1 MSLNSRK
8 RKKPMWKPTA
18 VAKFISDREIF
29 GFILIV
35 LFGMILV
42 FPKGKLERLIFEE
55 DSNITLSNMY
65 LESLLKVNPDP
76 SLKLLIA
83 ERYIKIGEEKK
94 AIKHLN
100 DLEKSN
106 DPNILGKAKFL
117 RYSILKRKF
126 FSKNVSLEEKEYLR
140 NQMKV
145 ILEESY
151 KSMVDVKELEKE
163 YKEALSMEF
172 QDLAYKIAIKILRI
186 KPKDIYWLKESNK
199 LAIMLKDYDNAIRFL
214 QKLVI
219 IDKENSFN
227 YNKEIVNVYK
237 AKKDFYGLSN
247 YLEYLYKTDSA
258 HKYYWTKELLN
269 LYSYQKQYNKAIS
282 LLEQLYKTDAQNK
295 DLWLKQL
302 IDLYLYQKQYEK
314 ALNIYLTQLNMEKN
328 PLKRKEYFK
337 EAVEIALWIKNF
349 ELAKN
354 IIYKYYKEFLND
366 REMMKFVLRSSLAT
380 GDPKFAYKIALD
392 IKQRVIE

>member
-1 MSLNSRK
+1 MSSNSQK

-18 VAKFISDREIF
+18 IAKFITNKEIF

-35 LFGMILV
+35 LFSMILV
-42 FPKGKLERLIFEE
+42 FPKGKLEGLILEE
-55 DSNITLSNMY
+55 DSNITLSNIY
-65 LESLLKVNPDP
+65 LESLVKVNPDP

-83 ERYIKIGEEKK
+83 ERYSRIGEEKR
-94 AIKHLN
+94 AIKYLD

-106 DPNILGKAKFL
+106 DPDTVGKAKFL
-117 RYSILKRKF
+117 RYWILKRKF

-140 NQMKV
+140 HQMKA

-151 KSMVDVKELEKE
+151 KSIIDVKELEKE

-172 QDLAYKIAIKILRI
+172 QDLAYKIAIRILHI
-186 KPKDIYWLKESNK
+186 KPKDIYWLKESYK
-199 LAIMLKDYDNAIRFL
+199 LAIMLKDYENAIRFL

-219 IDKENSFN
+219 LDKENSFN
-227 YNKEIVNVYK
+227 YNKEIANVYI

-258 HKYYWTKELLN
+258 NKYYWTKELLN
-269 LYSYQKQYNKAIS
+269 LYSYQKQYDKAIS
-282 LLEQLYKTDAQNK
+282 LLEQLYKTDTKNK

-302 IDLYLYQKQYEK
+302 TDLYLYQKQYEK
-314 ALNIYLTQLNMEKN
+314 ALNIYLTQLNMGKN

-337 EAVEIALWIKNF
+337 KAVEIALWSKNF

-354 IIYKYYKEFLND
+354 IISKYYNEFLND
-366 REMMKFVLRSSLAT
+366 REMMKFVLKSSLAT

>member
-1 MSLNSRK
+1 MSSNSRK
-8 RKKPMWKPTA
+8 RKKSIWKPTA
-18 VAKFISDREIF
+18 VAKFITNREIF
-29 GFILIV
+29 SFILIV

-55 DSNITLSNMY
+55 NSNITLSNMY
-65 LESLLKVNPDP
+65 LESLVKVNPDP

-83 ERYIKIGEEKK
+83 ERYIKIGEDKK
-94 AIKHLN
+94 AIKHLD

-106 DPNILGKAKFL
+106 DPDILGKAKFL
-117 RYSILKRKF
+117 RYSLLKRKF
-126 FSKNVSLEEKEYLR
+126 FSKDVSLEEKEYLR
-140 NQMKV
+140 NQMKS

-151 KSMVDVKELEKE
+151 KSMIDVKELEKE

-172 QDLAYKIAIKILRI
+172 QDLAYKIAIRISHI
-186 KPKDIYWLKESNK
+186 KPKDIYWLKESYK

-219 IDKENSFN
+219 LDKENSFN
-227 YNKEIVNVYK
+227 YNKEIVNVYM

-247 YLEYLYKTDSA
+247 YLEYLYKTDSVN
-258 HKYYWTKELLN
+258 KYYWVKELLN
-269 LYSYQKQYNKAIS
+269 LYGYQKQYGKTIS

-302 IDLYLYQKQYEK
+302 TDLYLYQKQYEK

-337 EAVEIALWIKNF
+337 KAVEIALWSKNF

-354 IIYKYYKEFLND
+354 IISKYYNEFLND
-366 REMMKFVLRSSLAT
+366 GEMMKFVLKSSLTT
-380 GDPKFAYKIALD
+380 GDSKFAYKIALD

>member
-1 MSLNSRK
+1 
-8 RKKPMWKPTA
+8 MWKPTA
-18 VAKFISDREIF
+18 VAKFITNREIF

-35 LFGMILV
+35 LFNMILV

-65 LESLLKVNPDP
+65 LESLVKVNPDP

-94 AIKHLN
+94 AIRHLD

-106 DPNILGKAKFL
+106 DPDILGKAKFL
-117 RYSILKRKF
+117 RYSILKQKF

-140 NQMKV
+140 HQMKA

-151 KSMVDVKELEKE
+151 KSMIDVKELERE

-172 QDLAYKIAIKILRI
+172 QDLAYKISIKILRI
-186 KPKDIYWLKESNK
+186 KPKDIHWLKESYK
-199 LAIMLKDYDNAIRFL
+199 LAIMLKDYENAIRFL

-219 IDKENSFN
+219 LDKENSFN

-237 AKKDFYGLSN
+237 ARKDFYGLSN

-258 HKYYWTKELLN
+258 NKYYWAKELLN
-269 LYSYQKQYNKAIS
+269 LYSYQKQYGKAIS
-282 LLEQLYKTDAQNK
+282 LLEQLYETDTKNK

-302 IDLYLYQKQYEK
+302 TDLYLYQKQYEK
-314 ALNIYLTQLNMEKN
+314 ALNIYLAQLNMKKN
-328 PLKRKEYFK
+328 ALKRREYFK
-337 EAVEIALWIKNF
+337 KAVEIALWSKNF

-354 IIYKYYKEFLND
+354 IIFKHYKEFLND
-366 REMMKFVLRSSLAT
+366 IEMMKFVLKSSLAT

-392 IKQRVIE
+392 IKQRVI

>member
-1 MSLNSRK
+1 M
-8 RKKPMWKPTA
+8 
-18 VAKFISDREIF
+18 F
-29 GFILIV
+29 
-35 LFGMILV
+35 
-42 FPKGKLERLIFEE
+42 
-55 DSNITLSNMY
+55 
-65 LESLLKVNPDP
+65 
-76 SLKLLIA
+76 
-83 ERYIKIGEEKK
+83 
-94 AIKHLN
+94 
-100 DLEKSN
+100 
-106 DPNILGKAKFL
+106 
-117 RYSILKRKF
+117 
-126 FSKNVSLEEKEYLR
+126 
-140 NQMKV
+140 
-145 ILEESY
+145 
-151 KSMVDVKELEKE
+151 
-163 YKEALSMEF
+163 
-172 QDLAYKIAIKILRI
+172 
-186 KPKDIYWLKESNK
+186 
-199 LAIMLKDYDNAIRFL
+199 KDYDNAIRFL

-219 IDKENSFN
+219 LDKENSFN

-366 REMMKFVLRSSLAT
+366 REMMKFVLKSSLAT

>member
-1 MSLNSRK
+1 
-8 RKKPMWKPTA
+8 
-18 VAKFISDREIF
+18 
-29 GFILIV
+29 
-35 LFGMILV
+35 
-42 FPKGKLERLIFEE
+42 
-55 DSNITLSNMY
+55 MY
-65 LESLLKVNPDP
+65 LESLVKVNPDP

-94 AIKHLN
+94 AIKHLD

-106 DPNILGKAKFL
+106 DPDILGKAKFL
-117 RYSILKRKF
+117 RYSILKQKF

-140 NQMKV
+140 NQMKA

-151 KSMVDVKELEKE
+151 KSMIDAKELEKE

-172 QDLAYKIAIKILRI
+172 QDLAYKIAIRILHI
-186 KPKDIYWLKESNK
+186 KPKDIYWLKESYK
-199 LAIMLKDYDNAIRFL
+199 LAIMLKDYENAIRFL

-219 IDKENSFN
+219 LDKENSFN

-247 YLEYLYKTDSA
+247 HLEYLYKTDSA
-258 HKYYWTKELLN
+258 NKYYWAKELLN

-282 LLEQLYKTDAQNK
+282 LLEQLYKTDTKNK

-302 IDLYLYQKQYEK
+302 TDLYLYQKQYEK

-337 EAVEIALWIKNF
+337 KAVEIALWSKNF

-354 IIYKYYKEFLND
+354 IISKHYKEFLND
-366 REMMKFVLRSSLAT
+366 REMMKFVLKSSLAT
-380 GDPKFAYKIALD
+380 GDPKFAHKIALD
-392 IKQRVIE
+392 IKQRIIE

>member
-1 MSLNSRK
+1 MSSNSRK
-8 RKKPMWKPTA
+8 RKKPIWKPTA
-18 VAKFISDREIF
+18 VAKSITNREIF

-35 LFGMILV
+35 LFSMILV

-65 LESLLKVNPDP
+65 LESLIKVNPDP

-83 ERYIKIGEEKK
+83 ERYIKIGEEKN
-94 AIKHLN
+94 AIKHLD

-117 RYSILKRKF
+117 RYSILKQKF
-126 FSKNVSLEEKEYLR
+126 FSKDVSLEEKEYLR
-140 NQMKV
+140 HQMKA

-151 KSMVDVKELEKE
+151 KSMIDVKELERE

-172 QDLAYKIAIKILRI
+172 QDLAYKIAIRILHI
-186 KPKDIYWLKESNK
+186 KPKDIYWLKESYK

-219 IDKENSFN
+219 LDKENSFN
-227 YNKEIVNVYK
+227 YNKEIVNVYI

-247 YLEYLYKTDSA
+247 YLEYLYKTDSVN
-258 HKYYWTKELLN
+258 KYYWAKELLN
-269 LYSYQKQYNKAIS
+269 LYGYQKQYGKLIS

-302 IDLYLYQKQYEK
+302 TDLYLYQKQYEK
-314 ALNIYLTQLNMEKN
+314 ALSIYLTQLNMEKN

-337 EAVEIALWIKNF
+337 TAVEITLWSKNF
-349 ELAKN
+349 ELVKN
-354 IIYKYYKEFLND
+354 IISKYYNEFLND
-366 REMMKFVLRSSLAT
+366 GEMMKFALKSSLAT

>member
-1 MSLNSRK
+1 MSLNLLK
-8 RKKPMWKPTA
+8 RKKSIWKLTA
-18 VAKFISDREIF
+18 VAKFITNREIL

-35 LFGMILV
+35 LFSMVLV

-65 LESLLKVNPDP
+65 LESLVKVNPDP

-94 AIKHLN
+94 AIKHLD

-106 DPNILGKAKFL
+106 DPNIVGKAKFL
-117 RYSILKRKF
+117 RYSILKQKF
-126 FSKNVSLEEKEYLR
+126 FSKNVSLEEREYLR
-140 NQMKV
+140 HQMKA
-145 ILEESY
+145 ILGESY
-151 KSMVDVKELEKE
+151 KSMIDVKELERE

-172 QDLAYKIAIKILRI
+172 QDLAYKIAIKILNI
-186 KPKDIYWLKESNK
+186 NPSNIYWLKENYK

-219 IDKENSFN
+219 LDKENSFN
-227 YNKEIVNVYK
+227 YNKEIVNVYIV
-237 AKKDFYGLSN
+237 KKDFYSLSN
-247 YLEYLYKTDSA
+247 HLEYLYKTDTIN
-258 HKYYWTKELLN
+258 KYYWTKELLN

-282 LLEQLYKTDAQNK
+282 LLEQLYKTDAKNK

-302 IDLYLYQKQYEK
+302 TDLYLYQKQYEK
-314 ALNIYLTQLNMEKN
+314 ALNIYLTRLNIEKN
-328 PLKRKEYFK
+328 PLKRKEYLK
-337 EAVEIALWIKNF
+337 KAVEIALWSKNF

-354 IIYKYYKEFLND
+354 IISKYYNEFLND
-366 REMMKFVLRSSLAT
+366 REMMKFVLKSSLAT
-380 GDPKFAYKIALD
+380 GDSKFAYKIALD

>member
-1 MSLNSRK
+1 
-8 RKKPMWKPTA
+8 MWKPTA
-18 VAKFISDREIF
+18 VAKFITNGEIF

-55 DSNITLSNMY
+55 DSNIALSNMY
-65 LESLLKVNPDP
+65 LESLVKVNPDP

-83 ERYIKIGEEKK
+83 ERYIKIGVEKK
-94 AIKHLN
+94 AIKHLD

-106 DPNILGKAKFL
+106 DPDILGKAKFL
-117 RYSILKRKF
+117 RYSILKQKF
-126 FSKNVSLEEKEYLR
+126 FSKNVSLEKKEYLR
-140 NQMKV
+140 NQMKA

-151 KSMVDVKELEKE
+151 KSMIDVKELEKE

-172 QDLAYKIAIKILRI
+172 QDLAYEIAKRILRI
-186 KPKDIYWLKESNK
+186 KPKDIYWLKESYK
-199 LAIMLKDYDNAIRFL
+199 LAIMLKDYDNAIKFL

-227 YNKEIVNVYK
+227 YNKEIVNVYI
-237 AKKDFYGLSN
+237 AKKDFYSLSN
-247 YLEYLYKTDSA
+247 YLEYLYKTYTVN
-258 HKYYWTKELLN
+258 KYYWAKELLN
-269 LYSYQKQYNKAIS
+269 LYSYQKQYGNAIS
-282 LLEQLYKTDAQNK
+282 LLEQLYETDTK
-295 DLWLKQL
+295 IRDLWLKQL
-302 IDLYLYQKQYEK
+302 TDLYLYQKQYEK
-314 ALNIYLTQLNMEKN
+314 ALNIYVAQLNLEKN

-337 EAVEIALWIKNF
+337 KAVGIALLSKNF

-354 IIYKYYKEFLND
+354 IIYKYYNEFLND
-366 REMMKFVLRSSLAT
+366 REMMKFVLKSSLAT

>member
-1 MSLNSRK
+1 MSLNLLK
-8 RKKPMWKPTA
+8 RKKSMWKPTA
-18 VAKFISDREIF
+18 IAKFITNREIF

-35 LFGMILV
+35 LFSMILV

-55 DSNITLSNMY
+55 DSNIALSNMY
-65 LESLLKVNPDP
+65 LESLVKVNPDP

-94 AIKHLN
+94 AIKHLD

-106 DPNILGKAKFL
+106 DPDILGKAKFL

-126 FSKNVSLEEKEYLR
+126 FSKNISLEEKEYLK
-140 NQMKV
+140 NQMKA

-151 KSMVDVKELEKE
+151 KSMMDVKELEKE

-172 QDLAYKIAIKILRI
+172 QDLAYEIAIRILHT
-186 KPKDIYWLKESNK
+186 KPRDIYWLKESYK
-199 LAIMLKDYDNAIRFL
+199 LAIMLKDYDNAIKFL

-247 YLEYLYKTDSA
+247 YLEYLYKTDSVN
-258 HKYYWTKELLN
+258 KYYWAKELLN

-282 LLEQLYKTDAQNK
+282 LLEQLYETDTKNK

-302 IDLYLYQKQYEK
+302 TDLYLYQKQHEK
-314 ALNIYLTQLNMEKN
+314 ALNIYLTQLNIEKN

-337 EAVEIALWIKNF
+337 TAIEIALWSKNF

-354 IIYKYYKEFLND
+354 IISKYYNEFLND
-366 REMMKFVLRSSLAT
+366 GEMIKFVLKSSLTT

-392 IKQRVIE
+392 IKHRVIK